1 MFMLTD
7 FKNPKIVV
15 LKIHKLKFMKFLNY
29 KVLDVCNFY
38 SSSAR
43 MIVYPRVVGDTREFP
58 ALCMSSDEG

>member
-43 MIVYPRVVGDTREFP
+43 FIVCPRVAGD
-58 ALCMSSDEG
+58 A